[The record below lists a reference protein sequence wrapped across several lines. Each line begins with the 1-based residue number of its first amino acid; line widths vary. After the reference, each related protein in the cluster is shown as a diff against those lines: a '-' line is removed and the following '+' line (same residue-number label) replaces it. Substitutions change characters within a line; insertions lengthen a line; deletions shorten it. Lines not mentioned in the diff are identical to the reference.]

1 MGAPKGTDEHS
12 KRLRLTWLKRTRLR
26 GRSRRPIGDETV
38 PMSHRDLWKK
48 IKRETKGKPPGE
60 ELRILEEYL
69 ADWPEFKGPY
79 QEMRKK
85 YERRMG
91 ELRRV
96 LSVRSSHSEHGDPF
110 SVRKRGL
117 AEIALVGLPNSG
129 KSSLMNAL
137 TGADVKVADYPY
149 TTLTPN
155 VAMWNPGAFGFEV
168 IDLPPVPE
176 ASLGDVHYASGLK
189 EAILNADLL
198 CLVVSLESDLAA
210 EVRALRD
217 RLREVG
223 VTPVFTPARV
233 GGSGRLPSEAPLSD
247 RGAVVVGT
255 RIDTA
260 GLEKLETLSDLLPGA
275 SVFGHPMDPSG
286 SDDLSSALCGFLHRI
301 VVVARDPRS
310 KDEPLRYAVPA
321 GATVFDLAKH
331 IHNELADTA
340 ARAKVW
346 GGSARF
352 PGQEVGLDHTLTT
365 GDVVEI
371 YSR

>member
-26 GRSRRPIGDETV
+26 GRSRRPTGDETM
-38 PMSHRDLWKK
+38 PMSHRDLWNK

-69 ADWPEFKGPY
+69 VDWPEFKGPY

-85 YERRMG
+85 YERRIR
-91 ELRRV
+91 ELKRI
-96 LSVRSSHSEHGDPF
+96 LSVKSSHSGHTDPF
-110 SVRKRGL
+110 AVRKRGL
-117 AEIALVGLPNSG
+117 AEVALVGLPNSG
-129 KSSLMNAL
+129 KSSLMNTL
-137 TGADVKVADYPY
+137 TGADAKVASYPY

-155 VAMWNPGAFGFEV
+155 VAMWNPGAFGFEI

-176 ASLGDVHYASGLK
+176 ASLGDAHYAGGLR

-198 CLVVSLESDLAA
+198 CLVLSLEGDLQAD
-210 EVRALRD
+210 VDALRG

-223 VTPVFTPARV
+223 VAPIFSPDRA
-233 GGSGRLPSEAPLSD
+233 GGLPSEAPQSH
-247 RGAVVVGT
+247 RGSVVVGT
-255 RIDTA
+255 RSDVA
-260 GLEKLETLSDLLPGA
+260 GPDRLEALSGLLQGA
-275 SVFGHPMDPSG
+275 SVFGHPMGASG
-286 SDDLSSALCGFLHRI
+286 ADELCSALCGFVRRI
-301 VVVARDPRS
+301 VVLARDPRS
-310 KDEPLRYAVPA
+310 PDEPLRYAVPV
-321 GATVFDLAKH
+321 GATVLELAKH
-331 IHNELADTA
+331 IHNELAERA

-346 GGSARF
+346 GDSARF
-352 PGQEVGLDHTLTT
+352 PGQEVGLDHTLST